1 MSTRPRTARKSATE
15 RLIRLVE
22 AELKRQNL
30 TGQEAARE
38 ARLPANTFGSLLR
51 ERHQPMLNRA
61 DEILAALGTSMTIGV
76 MSPNGGSDRD
86 DKTNRN

>member
-1 MSTRPRTARKSATE
+1 MSTKPRTARKSATE

-51 ERHQPMLNRA
+51 ERHRPLLDRA
-61 DEILAALGTSMTIGV
+61 DDVLRALGVSMRIGV
-76 MSPNGGSDRD
+76 SRPNRGSARD